1 MISDRQMRFDDLT
14 LFFNDSYVGDH
25 VHMNYQK
32 INDLT
37 KWITKV
43 DMVGNLKNSK
53 VKGED
58 LGRFVSAMYDYK
70 GYYQLN
76 GQLNGSVDNL
86 ALKNF
91 EIGFGQKSK
100 LKGDFSFKGLPNVTK
115 TQMEFSMNKSIFFP
129 NDLAVF
135 ITQGASEKMN
145 ILGSVAFD
153 GKFKGTYHYFHT
165 SGQ

>member
-1 MISDRQMRFDDLT
+1 MLFCNDVCPKAVLASAV

-25 VHMNYQK
+25 VHMNYKK

-37 KWITKV
+37 KWIMKV
-43 DMVGNLKNSK
+43 EMVGNLKNSK

-58 LGRFVSAMYDYK
+58 LGRFVTAMYDYK

-76 GQLNGSVDNL
+76 GILNGSVDNL

-100 LKGDFSFKGLPNVTK
+100 LKGDFSFKGLPNVTATK
-115 TQMEFSMNKSIFFP
+115 MDFTMNNSIFYP

-135 ITQGASEKMN
+135 ITQGASEKMK
-145 ILGSVAFD
+145 IF
-153 GKFKGTYHYFHT
+153 
-165 SGQ
+165 